1 MRTKNNI
8 TEIMPNNKL
17 PQCSL
22 TIGFGHYYG
31 KYLLGRPVFYISIS
45 SVCIIQYGPQWGCQI
60 TILIYSKI
68 QRIWMIFNIFMKGT
82 TGCVSLVISILS
94 ILCLFL
100 IKPIVSD
107 LIRLLLLLLFSH
119 SRSRSRSRRSRYR
132 RLPVASPCPCSW
144 ATSTRCPCSRN
155 TGVRSRRICFPR
167 SPSSPWSS
175 SHARAQICS
184 CGHCRAGIS
193 TSAETHAAMLR
204 VIFNTHSY
212 KHGRVWFQHLLTDK
226 TESH

>member
-1 MRTKNNI
+1 
-8 TEIMPNNKL
+8 
-17 PQCSL
+17 
-22 TIGFGHYYG
+22 
-31 KYLLGRPVFYISIS
+31 
-45 SVCIIQYGPQWGCQI
+45 
-60 TILIYSKI
+60 
-68 QRIWMIFNIFMKGT
+68 MIFHIFMKGT
-82 TGCVSLVISILS
+82 MGCVSLVISISS

-100 IKPIVSD
+100 IKTIMSD
-107 LIRLLLLLLFSH
+107 LIRLLLLLLLLFCH
-119 SRSRSRSRRSRYR
+119 SRSRSRRSRYR

-184 CGHCRAGIS
+184 CRHSRAGIS

-204 VIFNTHSY
+204 VILNTHLY
-212 KHGRVWFQHLLTDK
+212 KHGRVWCQHLLTDK
-226 TESH
+226 TESY